1 MLIFLVPAYQ
11 QREREI
17 RRLEAEVEARD
28 KVLGDLQ
35 KQLMA
40 AEKLI
45 TKMVFQVWHKIWLY
59 FMIECSSFFIQLK
72 RIESWKVR
80 YKGMDF
86 KFEAEIFQKKFQ
98 R

>member
-1 MLIFLVPAYQ
+1 MLLLFLVPAYQ

-45 TKMVFQVWHKIWLY
+45 TKMVFQV
-59 FMIECSSFFIQLK
+59 
-72 RIESWKVR
+72 
-80 YKGMDF
+80 
-86 KFEAEIFQKKFQ
+86 
-98 R
+98 